1 MIPRRNKE
9 DLDAY
14 KSYVKSSAVGLE
26 VGLSII
32 VGLVAG
38 YFLDRELG
46 WEPWGMVGGLVIG
59 CIAAGRALYSFSRK
73 FLRENPDDD

>member
-1 MIPRRNKE
+1 MIPKDNKADVE
-9 DLDAY
+9 AY

-32 VGLVAG
+32 AGLLIG
-38 YFLDRELG
+38 YFLDKEFG
-46 WEPWGMVGGLVIG
+46 WEPWGMLSGLLAGSV
-59 CIAAGRALYSFSRK
+59 AAGRALYSFSKK

>member
-1 MIPRRNKE
+1 MIPKRNKE
-9 DLDAY
+9 DLEDY

-32 VGLVAG
+32 AGLLIG
-38 YFLDRELG
+38 YFLDREFG
-46 WEPWGMVGGLVIG
+46 WDPWGMVSGLVIG
-59 CIAAGRALYSFSRK
+59 GAAAGRALYVFSKK